1 MNCTIPKRGDFCS
14 SFPSGVGKKQKN
26 VVLAGKEPLRRTPER
41 GVREGEFSN
50 RRLSSKI
57 KGAGK
62 GMNGEGDRGGK
73 TLNSLN

>member
-1 MNCTIPKRGDFCS
+1 MS
-14 SFPSGVGKKQKN
+14 PSGVGKKQKN

-41 GVREGEFSN
+41 GGGEFSN
-50 RRLSSKI
+50 RRSSCKM